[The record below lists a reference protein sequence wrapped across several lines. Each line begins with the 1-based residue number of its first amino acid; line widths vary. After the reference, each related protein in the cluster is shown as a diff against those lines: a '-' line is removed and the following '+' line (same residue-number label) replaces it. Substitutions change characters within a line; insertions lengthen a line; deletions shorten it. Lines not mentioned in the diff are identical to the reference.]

1 MARLLK
7 QRKMFMLR
15 ARWYKVINDLFG
27 NKTRT
32 LLIVLSMSV
41 GLFALGIILSA
52 RTILSDGLAESFA
65 AINPSSGTV
74 RTAELFEEDLIES
87 VRSMQDVQEAD
98 ARRNISARVQTRSGE
113 WKNLTVFVVA
123 DYNDIRVNKVAP
135 QNGAWP
141 PPKHEILIER
151 AALSVIDSQIDDVV
165 LIRFPN
171 DVERK
176 IRIAGTAYDPAQ
188 LPAQIDGTPYGY
200 ITFDT
205 LEWFGEPYGFNELH
219 VIATHPENKD
229 WAQQVVNRVK
239 DKAEKSGY
247 TIPLSMTAEPGQL
260 PMDDILQG
268 ILLLMGLLGVLSL
281 FLSIFLVVNTVSALL
296 TQQKRQ
302 IGVMKAVGGSTIQIL
317 GMYLVMVL
325 AYGVIALL
333 IAIPL
338 GVQGA
343 RVLSSTLATFF
354 NFEIHSMEVPPQ
366 TFLIQI
372 AIGLVLPVLASLVPF
387 IASLRISASEAMS
400 SYTMGRGRFGK
411 SWIDQLLSGANL
423 WFARN
428 LSIRSILLSVRNT
441 FRNKGRLTLT
451 LITLTLGSATFISVF
466 NVRASLSSTVE
477 DIIKWF
483 NCDMMLTLDRTYR
496 ADRVQ
501 LEALNVPGVTRTD
514 VWIQLPTRRVRPDD
528 SESGMIYM
536 FAPTI
541 TPDSLIVSPAIVE
554 GRWLFSSDD
563 NAVVVPSAFLV
574 DEPDLKLGGDIVLK
588 IDGKEHTFKIVGTY
602 VGMAFAPM
610 IYANYDY
617 MTRLTNHVGE
627 ADALMVAMQSHD
639 SAYVDA
645 ATSALE
651 DHFERVGV
659 RVSMV
664 ATINNERTEAEATF
678 DVIVTLLLVM
688 AILLALVGGLG
699 LMGTMSIN
707 VLERTREIGVLRA
720 IGAPNRGVAAVF
732 ILEGVV
738 IGLLSW
744 LMGAVLAI
752 PMTQGL
758 NQALGQAVMG
768 SPLTWAYS
776 MPGLWLWLVIVV
788 LLSVLAS
795 FIPARTA
802 SRLTVRE
809 VLAYE

>member
-1 MARLLK
+1 
-7 QRKMFMLR
+7 MLR

-52 RTILSDGLAESFA
+52 RTILSEGLAESFA
-65 AINPSSGTV
+65 TINPSSGTV
-74 RTAELFEEDLIES
+74 RTTELFDENFLES
-87 VRSMQDVQEAD
+87 VREMKDVQDAD
-98 ARRNISARVQTRSGE
+98 ARRTTTARLQTKTGE
-113 WKNLTVFVVA
+113 WKNLTIFVFA
-123 DYNDIRVNKVAP
+123 DYDDIRVNKVTSESGP
-135 QNGAWP
+135 WP
-141 PPKHEILIER
+141 PPEHEILIER
-151 AALSVIDSQIDDVV
+151 AALSVINAQIGDVV

-171 DVERK
+171 DLERRV
-176 IRIAGTAYDPAQ
+176 RIAGTAYDPAQ

-205 LEWFGEPYGFNELH
+205 LEWFDEPYGFNELH
-219 VIATHPENKD
+219 VLATNAEDKG

-239 DKAEKSGY
+239 DKTEKSGY
-247 TIPLSMTAEPGQL
+247 TIPLSMIAEPGQL
-260 PMDDILQG
+260 PMNDVLQG

-302 IGVMKAVGGSTIQIL
+302 IGVMKAVGGSTLQIL

-325 AYGVIALL
+325 AYGVMALL

-338 GVQGA
+338 GMYGA
-343 RVLSSTLATFF
+343 RELSSGLAVFF
-354 NFEIHSMEVPPQ
+354 NFDIYSMEVPPQ

-372 AIGLVLPVLASLVPF
+372 AIGLILPVLASLVPF
-387 IASLRISASEAMS
+387 ISSLRISAAEAMS
-400 SYTMGRGRFGK
+400 VYTMGKGRFGK
-411 SWIDQLLSGANL
+411 NWIDLSLSGANL
-423 WFARN
+423 WFMRKFT
-428 LSIRSILLSVRNT
+428 IRSILLSVRNT

-466 NVRASLSSTVE
+466 NMRASLSSTVE
-477 DIIKWF
+477 DMIKWF

-496 ADRVQ
+496 SDRVQ
-501 LEALNVPGVTRTD
+501 LEALNVPGVTKTD
-514 VWIQLPTRRVRPDD
+514 VWINLPTRLVRNDD

-536 FAPTI
+536 FAPTV
-541 TPDSLIVSPAIVE
+541 TADSLIVSPTIAE
-554 GRWLFSSDD
+554 GRWLAQGDD
-563 NAVVVPSAFLV
+563 NAVVVPSAFLQ

-588 IDGKEHTFKIVGTY
+588 IYGKEHTFKIVGTY
-602 VGMAFAPM
+602 VGMAFLPVV
-610 IYANYDY
+610 YTNYDY
-617 MTRLTNHVGE
+617 ITKITNRVGE

-639 SAYVDA
+639 PAYVDA
-645 ATSALE
+645 ATRALE
-651 DHFERVGV
+651 DHFERIGM

-664 ATINNERTEAEATF
+664 ATIDNERREAEVSF
-678 DVIVTLLLVM
+678 DAIVALLLIM

-720 IGAPNRGVAAVF
+720 IGASNRSVALVF
-732 ILEGVV
+732 IREGIV
-738 IGLLSW
+738 IGLMSW
-744 LMGAVLAI
+744 LMGAILAV
-752 PMTQGL
+752 PMSQGL

-768 SPLTWAYS
+768 VPLTYAYS
-776 MPGLWLWLVIVV
+776 MPGLWLWLFVVVI
-788 LLSVLAS
+788 LSILAS
-795 FIPARTA
+795 FIPARNA

>member
-1 MARLLK
+1 
-7 QRKMFMLR
+7 MFR

-41 GLFALGIILSA
+41 GLFAVGIILSA
-52 RTILSDGLAESFA
+52 RAILSEGLAQSFA

-74 RTAELFEEDLIES
+74 RTAELFDENFIES
-87 VRSMQDVQEAD
+87 VRSMKDVQEAD
-98 ARRNISARVQTRSGE
+98 ARRQISARVQTKSGE

-123 DYNDIRVNKVAP
+123 DYDDIRVNKVTS
-135 QNGAWP
+135 QSGAWP
-141 PPKHEILIER
+141 PPEREILIER
-151 AALSVIDSQIDDVV
+151 AALSVIEAQVGDVV
-165 LIRFPN
+165 LVRFPN
-171 DVERK
+171 DTERK
-176 IRIAGTAYDPAQ
+176 IHIAGTAYDPAQ

-219 VIATHPENKD
+219 VLATHAEDKV

-247 TIPLSMTAEPGQL
+247 TIPLSMIAEPGQL
-260 PMDDILQG
+260 PMNDVLQG

-325 AYGVIALL
+325 AYGALALL

-338 GVQGA
+338 GMYGA
-343 RVLSSTLATFF
+343 RELSSALAVFF
-354 NFEIHSMEVPPQ
+354 NFEIHSMEVPLQ
-366 TFLIQI
+366 TFIIQVV
-372 AIGLVLPVLASLVPF
+372 IGLVLPVLASLVPF
-387 IASLRISASEAMS
+387 ISSLRISAAEAMS
-400 SYTMGRGRFGK
+400 IYTTSKGRFGK
-411 SWIDQLLSGANL
+411 NWVDQLLSGTNL
-423 WFARN
+423 WFMRN

-477 DIIKWF
+477 DMIKWF
-483 NCDMMLTLDRTYR
+483 NCDMMLTLDRSYR
-496 ADRVQ
+496 SDKVQ
-501 LEALNVPGVTRTD
+501 LEARNVPGVTKTD
-514 VWIQLPTRRVRPDD
+514 VWIHLPTRLVRSDD

-536 FAPTI
+536 FAPTVGV
-541 TPDSLIVSPAIVE
+541 DSLIVSPTIAE
-554 GRWLFSSDD
+554 GRWLAPGDD
-563 NAVVVPSAFLV
+563 NAVVVPSAFLQ
-574 DEPDLKLGGDIVLK
+574 DEPDLKLGGDIILK
-588 IDGKEHTFKIVGTY
+588 IYGKEYTFKIVGSY
-602 VGMAFAPM
+602 VGMAFMPVV
-610 IYANYDY
+610 YANYDY
-617 MTRLTNHVGE
+617 MTKITNRVGE
-627 ADALMVAMQSHD
+627 ADALMVTMQSHD
-639 SAYVDA
+639 DAYVNA

-651 DHFERVGV
+651 DHFERIGV
-659 RVSMV
+659 RVSMI
-664 ATINNERTEAEATF
+664 ATINNERRDAEVSF
-678 DVIVTLLLVM
+678 DAIVALLLVM

-720 IGAPNRGVAAVF
+720 IGASNRSVAQVF
-732 ILEGVV
+732 ILEGIV

-744 LMGAVLAI
+744 LMGSILAI
-752 PMTQGL
+752 PMSQGL

-768 SPLTWAYS
+768 VPLTYSYS
-776 MPGLWLWLVIVV
+776 MPGLWLWLVVV
-788 LLSVLAS
+788 IFLSVLAS
-795 FIPARTA
+795 FIPARNA

>member
-1 MARLLK
+1 
-7 QRKMFMLR
+7 MLR

-52 RTILSDGLAESFA
+52 RTILSEGLAESFA
-65 AINPSSGTV
+65 TISPSSGTV
-74 RTAELFEEDLIES
+74 RTTELFDEDFIQS
-87 VRSMQDVQEAD
+87 VRSMKDVQEVD
-98 ARRNISARVQTRSGE
+98 ARRNISARVQTASGE
-113 WKNLTVFVVA
+113 WKNITIFVFA
-123 DYNDIRVNKVAP
+123 DYEEIRVNKVAS
-135 QNGAWP
+135 QSGAWP
-141 PPKHEILIER
+141 PPEREILIER
-151 AALSVIDSQIDDVV
+151 AALSVIDAQIGDVILV
-165 LIRFPN
+165 KFPN
-171 DVERK
+171 DVERRV
-176 IRIAGTAYDPAQ
+176 RITGSAYDPAQ
-188 LPAQIDGTPYGY
+188 LPAQLDGTPYGY

-205 LEWFGEPYGFNELH
+205 LEWFGESYGFNELH
-219 VIATHPENKD
+219 VIATRPEDKD
-229 WAQQVVNRVK
+229 WAQQVVNHVK

-260 PMDDILQG
+260 PMDDVLQG

-302 IGVMKAVGGSTIQIL
+302 IGVMKAVGGGTLQIL

-325 AYGVIALL
+325 AYGMMALL
-333 IAIPL
+333 LAIPL
-338 GVQGA
+338 GVYGA
-343 RVLSSTLATFF
+343 RELSGVLAVFF
-354 NFEIHSMEVPPQ
+354 NFDIYSMEVPPQ

-372 AIGLVLPVLASLVPF
+372 AVGLLLPVLASLVPF
-387 IASLRISASEAMS
+387 ISSLRISAAEAMS
-400 SYTMGRGRFGK
+400 VYSISKGRFGK
-411 SWIDQLLSGANL
+411 NWIDQFLSGSNL
-423 WFARN
+423 WFMRN
-428 LSIRSILLSVRNT
+428 LSIRSVLLSVRNT

-477 DIIKWF
+477 DMIKWF
-483 NCDMMLTLDRTYR
+483 NCDVMLTLDRTYR
-496 ADRVQ
+496 ADKVQ
-501 LEALNVPGVTRTD
+501 YEAMNVPGVTQTD
-514 VWIQLPTRRVRPDD
+514 VWIQMPARLVRSDD

-536 FAPTI
+536 FAPTVHAE
-541 TPDSLIVSPAIVE
+541 SLIVSPTIAE
-554 GRWLFSSDD
+554 GRWLAHDDD
-563 NAVVVPSAFLV
+563 NAVVIPSAFLQ
-574 DEPDLKLGGDIVLK
+574 DEPELRLGGEMVLK

-602 VGMAFAPM
+602 VGMAIMPLV
-610 IYANYDY
+610 YTNYEY
-617 MTRLTNHVGE
+617 ITQVTNRIGE
-627 ADALMVAMQSHD
+627 ADALMVKTGRHD
-639 SAYVDA
+639 PAYVDA
-645 ATSALE
+645 ATRALE
-651 DHFERVGV
+651 DHFERMGV

-664 ATINNERTEAEATF
+664 STINNERVEAEASF
-678 DVIVTLLLVM
+678 DAIVALLLVM

-720 IGAPNRGVAAVF
+720 IGAPNRGVASVF

-738 IGLLSW
+738 IGLMSW
-744 LMGAVLAI
+744 AMGALVAI
-752 PMTQGL
+752 PMSQGL

-768 SPLTWAYS
+768 VPLTYSYS
-776 MPGLWLWLVIVV
+776 MPGLWLWLAIVI
-788 LLSVLAS
+788 LLSVIAS

>member
-1 MARLLK
+1 
-7 QRKMFMLR
+7 MFR

-52 RTILSDGLAESFA
+52 RTILSEGLAESFA

-74 RTAELFEEDLIES
+74 RTAELFDENFLKS
-87 VRSMQDVQEAD
+87 VREMKDVQDAD
-98 ARRNISARVQTRSGE
+98 ARRTTTARLQTKSGE

-123 DYNDIRVNKVAP
+123 NYDDIRVNKVTSES
-135 QNGAWP
+135 GAWP
-141 PPKHEILIER
+141 PPEREILIER
-151 AALSVIDSQIDDVV
+151 AALSVIDAQVGDVV
-165 LIRFPN
+165 LVRFPN
-171 DVERK
+171 DVERR
-176 IRIAGTAYDPAQ
+176 IRIAGAAYDPAQ

-219 VIATHPENKD
+219 VLATSAENKD

-239 DKAEKSGY
+239 DKSEKSGY
-247 TIPLSMTAEPGQL
+247 TIPLSMIAEPGQL
-260 PMDDILQG
+260 PMNDVLQG

-302 IGVMKAVGGSTIQIL
+302 IGVMKAVGGSTLQIL

-325 AYGVIALL
+325 AYGVMALL

-338 GVQGA
+338 GMYGA
-343 RVLSSTLATFF
+343 RELSSALAVFF
-354 NFEIHSMEVPPQ
+354 NFDIYSMEVPPQ

-372 AIGLVLPVLASLVPF
+372 AIGLLLPVLASIIPF
-387 IASLRISASEAMS
+387 ISSLRISAAEAMS
-400 SYTMGRGRFGK
+400 VYTMSKGRFGK
-411 SWIDQLLSGANL
+411 NWIDLSLSGANL
-423 WFARN
+423 WFMRKF
-428 LSIRSILLSVRNT
+428 SFRSVLLSVRNT

-466 NVRASLSSTVE
+466 NMRASLDSTVE
-477 DIIKWF
+477 DMIKWF

-496 ADRVQ
+496 ADKVQ
-501 LEALNVPGVTRTD
+501 LEALSVPGVTQTD
-514 VWIQLPTRRVRPDD
+514 VWIHLPTRLVRSDD

-536 FAPTI
+536 FAPTV
-541 TPDSLIVSPAIVE
+541 TPDSLIVSPTIAE
-554 GRWLFSSDD
+554 GRWLAPGDD
-563 NAVVVPSAFLV
+563 NAVVVPSAFLQ

-588 IDGKEHTFKIVGTY
+588 IYGKEYTFTIVGTY
-602 VGMAFAPM
+602 VGMAFLPVV
-610 IYANYDY
+610 YTNYDY
-617 MTRLTNHVGE
+617 ITKITNRVGE
-627 ADALMVAMQSHD
+627 ADALMVTMQSHD
-639 SAYVDA
+639 PVYVDD
-645 ATSALE
+645 ATRALE
-651 DHFERVGV
+651 DYFERIGV

-664 ATINNERTEAEATF
+664 ATINNERTEAQASF
-678 DVIVTLLLVM
+678 DAIVALLLVM

-707 VLERTREIGVLRA
+707 VLERTREVGVLRA
-720 IGAPNRGVAAVF
+720 IGASNRSVALVF
-732 ILEGVV
+732 IREGIV
-738 IGLLSW
+738 IGLMSW
-744 LMGAVLAI
+744 LMGALLAV
-752 PMTQGL
+752 PMSQGL

-768 SPLTWAYS
+768 VPLTYAYS
-776 MPGLWLWLVIVV
+776 LPGLWLWLVVV
-788 LLSVLAS
+788 VILSILAS
-795 FIPARTA
+795 FIPARSA